1 MIRQIHL
8 QQVVPSFLEEVPAD
22 KVVSE
27 VWRSDL
33 LFEKGKSYLVRADSG
48 KGKTTLCS
56 FIYGLRHDY
65 TGTIR
70 FDGADIRGLSKTE
83 WARLRRES
91 FSSVFQGMLLFD
103 ELTALEN
110 IRLKPMAAGMAEAD
124 VIRCFERLGLAEKVN
139 ARVQRLS
146 FGQKQRVA
154 FIRMICQQADF
165 LVMDEPV
172 SHLDDTNSAIMADM
186 LRERIARDGAGLIV
200 TSIGR
205 DLPYGY
211 DRIIRL

>member
-33 LFEKGKSYLVRADSG
+33 LFEKGKTYLVRADSG

-56 FIYGLRHDY
+56 FLYGLRRDY
-65 TGTIR
+65 TGTIC

-110 IRLKPMAAGMAEAD
+110 IRLKPMASGMAEAD
-124 VIRCFERLGLAEKVN
+124 VIRCFGRLGLAEKVN

-186 LRERIARDGAGLIV
+186 LRERIDRDGSGLIV

-205 DLPYGY
+205 DLPYDY

>member
-1 MIRQIHL
+1 MLSRIQLH
-8 QQVVPSFLEEVPAD
+8 QVVPSFLEEVPPQA
-22 KVVSE
+22 VRSE

-33 LFEKGKSYLVRADSG
+33 SFEKGQAYLVKADSG
-48 KGKTTLCS
+48 KGKTTLCN
-56 FIYGLRHDY
+56 FLYGLRRDY
-65 TGTIR
+65 TGTIT
-70 FDGADIRGLSKTE
+70 FDGRDIREIGRAE

-91 FSSVFQGMLLFD
+91 FSSVFQAMLLFD

-110 IRLKPMAAGMAEAD
+110 IRLKPMASGMREGD
-124 VIRCFERLGLAEKVN
+124 VLACFERLGLSDKVN

-154 FIRMICQQADF
+154 FIRMLCQQADF

-172 SHLDDTNSAIMADM
+172 SHLDDANSAIMAAM

-205 DLPYGY
+205 DLPFDYN
-211 DRIIRL
+211 RTVLL